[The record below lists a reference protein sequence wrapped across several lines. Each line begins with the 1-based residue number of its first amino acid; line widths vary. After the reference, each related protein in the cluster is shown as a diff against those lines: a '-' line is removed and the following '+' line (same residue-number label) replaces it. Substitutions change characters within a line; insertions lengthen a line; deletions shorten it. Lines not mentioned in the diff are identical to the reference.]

1 MSPTDP
7 TPAKPRVA
15 VLYTGHMRTFARC
28 FPTHCDHLRELFE
41 GADFFV
47 STVRD
52 SDTAS
57 VQLIKERYPKALV
70 SVHVVDSQ
78 PELPIPVKP
87 TNPEWKVG
95 MMYSH
100 ESYAIS
106 VHPQAVLRQLWQLNE
121 AWKAF
126 SQAPQ
131 GYDIIVRIRPDL
143 WFRSFEMKPMRE
155 VAFRHPLY
163 SRTMPPPPED
173 RWTFGS
179 HDAHTPWWGRFGG
192 INDRFAILGATA
204 AQAYF
209 TTYDRIPELI
219 AKGYPLHPER
229 LVWASLK
236 ESGCHID
243 DTLLATFSKLYGA
256 DCPDPQLRNRFRD
269 PEILNE
275 DIANLCAK
283 R

>member
-52 SDTAS
+52 NDTAT
-57 VQLIKERYPKALV
+57 VHLIKERYPQALV

-126 SQAPQ
+126 TQAPQ

-143 WFRSFEMKPMRE
+143 WFRSFEMPKFVRAWLRGGFADGGE
-155 VAFRHPLY
+155 AF
-163 SRTMPPPPED
+163 
-173 RWTFGS
+173 
-179 HDAHTPWWGRFGG
+179 AHTPWWGRFGG
-192 INDRFAILGATA
+192 VNDRFAILGATA

-209 TTYDRIPELI
+209 TTYERIHELL

-236 ESGCHID
+236 EGGCHID
-243 DTLLATFSKLYGA
+243 DTLIATFSKLYGP
-256 DCPDPQLRNRFRD
+256 DHSDPQLRSRFRD
-269 PEILNE
+269 PEILPD
-275 DIANLCAK
+275 DIAHLTAS